1 LEKIL
6 DDPSHH
12 QAVSRGAVN
21 VLGLPNVVITGDT
34 ATALNYSQI
43 FRCEDDHFSPFCTAA
58 NFWELLREGD
68 SWKVTRRTN
77 RLLNGS
83 DEALDLLS
91 KVDRG

>member
-1 LEKIL
+1 
-6 DDPSHH
+6 
-12 QAVSRGAVN
+12 
-21 VLGLPNVVITGDT
+21 
-34 ATALNYSQI
+34 
-43 FRCEDDHFSPFCTAA
+43 
-58 NFWELLREGD
+58 LREGD